1 MSFSALRHRI
11 ASKARRVTR
20 LINYTIFGSKVS
32 RDQWDAKEDAYDDY
46 LVQTWAEIEKG
57 SPDYIKRVAA
67 SIKHCR
73 GKVLE
78 IGCGAGN
85 MTRWIAAQ
93 DGVTDVL
100 GIDGFEP
107 GIKKLNALELP
118 NTSAVIGDIAEL
130 ELSHDYRFDTLV
142 MCEFLEHIYPDE
154 ECKLI
159 AALKKYAA
167 PNARYVISL
176 PIGWLEDPHH
186 VREFSKAKFKRH
198 LSQNYGP
205 ADTINYDSGYSQVAS
220 GPLNWTA

>member
-11 ASKARRVTR
+11 TSKARRVTR
-20 LINYTIFGSKVS
+20 SISYTVFGNKIS

-46 LVQTWAEIEKG
+46 LVQTWDEIEKG

-67 SIKHCR
+67 SIKHCT

-93 DGVTDVL
+93 DGVAEVL

-107 GIKKLNALELP
+107 GIKRLNALELP
-118 NTSAVIGDIAEL
+118 NTTALVGDITKL
-130 ELSHDYRFDTLV
+130 EFPDEYKYDTLV

-154 ECKLI
+154 ESKLI
-159 AALKKYAA
+159 AALKKHAA
-167 PNARYVISL
+167 QGARYVISL

-198 LSQNYGP
+198 LSQNYGS
-205 ADTINYDSGYSQVAS
+205 ADTMNYDSGYSQVAS
-220 GPLNWTA
+220 GPLSWK